1 MKASDWII
9 DFFARRG
16 VDTLYG
22 YIGGM
27 VTHLIDS
34 ASRDARVRFVQTYHE
49 QSAAFAAEGYAR
61 RRQLPGV
68 AIATSGP
75 GATNLL
81 TGVANAYFDSIP
93 VIYVTGQVHTGEYK
107 YDKPIRQQGFQE
119 TDVVSMARPVTKYA
133 VLLDRADRI
142 CLEFE
147 KAWHLVQSGRPG
159 PVLID
164 LPMDMQRQEID
175 PEKLEH
181 FAPED
186 EGIMRLDDAAFSAVV
201 EAIRHAAR
209 PLLLAGGGA
218 IGATAALNQLSHS
231 GIPIAVSLMGKGAV
245 DEFTPGFVGMI
256 GSYGNRSANLTVGR
270 ADLLVAIGSRL
281 DTRQTGARREEF
293 CKGKNIIQ
301 IDIDRNEMTSHRLG
315 GRTVYYGDAKDFLTR
330 LAEAA
335 DTLNL
340 HPEWLTEIG
349 FLRETYSQT
358 REVERFV
365 VNRMPYDMLEALG
378 AASKPGDIFV
388 ADIGQNQMWA
398 AQTLRLREGQS
409 FLTSGGMAPM
419 GYAIPAAI
427 GAVMADPVC
436 RAWVV
441 TGDGGL
447 QIALQSL
454 PLISQYRLPVRV
466 LVMNNASL
474 GMITQFQSLYFHSNF
489 AATTPDGGYEPPA
502 CALLAQAFHLPYF
515 CARTP
520 EELTQILRKIPAS
533 ALVEVKLT
541 APTTV
546 SPKLEYDRPFY
557 DMSPPLPE
565 EELRKA
571 MKLSKEKK

>member
-49 QSAAFAAEGYAR
+49 QSAAFAARGICPPPAAA
-61 RRQLPGV
+61 GV

-93 VIYVTGQVHTGEYK
+93 VIYVTGQVNTGEYK

-340 HPEWLTEIG
+340 HPEWLTEIVSFG
-349 FLRETYSQT
+349 KRIRRRGRWNVLSSTVCLTICLRRSAQRRSPGIFLLLISGKIRC
-358 REVERFV
+358 
-365 VNRMPYDMLEALG
+365 G
-378 AASKPGDIFV
+378 
-388 ADIGQNQMWA
+388 
-398 AQTLRLREGQS
+398 RLRR
-409 FLTSGGMAPM
+409 SGCERGRASSHRAVWRQWDMRFRRRSGRSWPIRSAGRGWSPGMA
-419 GYAIPAAI
+419 GCRSHCK
-427 GAVMADPVC
+427 VC
-436 RAWVV
+436 R
-441 TGDGGL
+441 
-447 QIALQSL
+447 
-454 PLISQYRLPVRV
+454 
-466 LVMNNASL
+466 
-474 GMITQFQSLYFHSNF
+474 
-489 AATTPDGGYEPPA
+489 
-502 CALLAQAFHLPYF
+502 
-515 CARTP
+515 
-520 EELTQILRKIPAS
+520 
-533 ALVEVKLT
+533 
-541 APTTV
+541 
-546 SPKLEYDRPFY
+546 
-557 DMSPPLPE
+557 
-565 EELRKA
+565 
-571 MKLSKEKK
+571 

>member
-93 VIYVTGQVHTGEYK
+93 VIYVTGQVNTGEYK

-256 GSYGNRSANLTVGR
+256 GSY
-270 ADLLVAIGSRL
+270 
-281 DTRQTGARREEF
+281 
-293 CKGKNIIQ
+293 
-301 IDIDRNEMTSHRLG
+301 
-315 GRTVYYGDAKDFLTR
+315 
-330 LAEAA
+330 
-335 DTLNL
+335 
-340 HPEWLTEIG
+340 
-349 FLRETYSQT
+349 
-358 REVERFV
+358 
-365 VNRMPYDMLEALG
+365 
-378 AASKPGDIFV
+378 
-388 ADIGQNQMWA
+388 
-398 AQTLRLREGQS
+398 
-409 FLTSGGMAPM
+409 
-419 GYAIPAAI
+419 
-427 GAVMADPVC
+427 
-436 RAWVV
+436 
-441 TGDGGL
+441 
-447 QIALQSL
+447 
-454 PLISQYRLPVRV
+454 
-466 LVMNNASL
+466 
-474 GMITQFQSLYFHSNF
+474 
-489 AATTPDGGYEPPA
+489 
-502 CALLAQAFHLPYF
+502 
-515 CARTP
+515 
-520 EELTQILRKIPAS
+520 
-533 ALVEVKLT
+533 
-541 APTTV
+541 
-546 SPKLEYDRPFY
+546 
-557 DMSPPLPE
+557 
-565 EELRKA
+565 
-571 MKLSKEKK
+571 